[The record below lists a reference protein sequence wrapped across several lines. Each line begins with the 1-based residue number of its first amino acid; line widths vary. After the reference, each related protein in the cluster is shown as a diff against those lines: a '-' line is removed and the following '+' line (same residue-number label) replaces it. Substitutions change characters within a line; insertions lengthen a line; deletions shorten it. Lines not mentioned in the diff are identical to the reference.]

1 MKLSK
6 VTKKINELDEFYA
19 EVEGE
24 NLYIRQKSDG
34 DYFVR
39 FNLRENDLYIDD
51 SILAQHLNDDA
62 FTALKIIRKY
72 LNTSVS
78 KRGLPKR
85 YVLPLGKGIDGI
97 ENYLQ
102 LDLNGL
108 CVKLEGAQ
116 GAYTEEELDMA
127 KEQFPAL
134 ATLIEDIKKE
144 EK

>member
-1 MKLSK
+1 MKLSE
-6 VTKKINELDEFYA
+6 VTKKINELDEFYS

-39 FNLRENDLYIDD
+39 LDLRDNDLYIDG
-51 SILAQHLNDDA
+51 SIFAQHLNDNA
-62 FTALKIIRKY
+62 FTVLKIIRKY

-85 YVLPLGKGIDGI
+85 YVLPLGKDTDGT

-102 LDLNGL
+102 LDLHGL
-108 CVKLEGAQ
+108 CVKFEGTQ
-116 GAYTEEELDMA
+116 VAYTEEELDMA

>member
-1 MKLSK
+1 MKLSN

-24 NLYIRQKSDG
+24 NLYVRQKSDG

-39 FNLRENDLYIDD
+39 FNLRENDLYIDG
-51 SILAQHLNDDA
+51 SIFAQHLNDNA
-62 FTALKIIRKY
+62 FAVLKTIRKY

-85 YVLPLGKGIDGI
+85 YVLPLGKDIDGT

-102 LDLNGL
+102 VDLNGL
-108 CVKLEGAQ
+108 CVKFEGAQ
-116 GAYTEEELDMA
+116 RAYTEEELDMA
-127 KEQFPAL
+127 KEQFPVL